1 MCYQCY
7 RQSWIDPTRH
17 TFNITSFSIALW
29 QRVKT
34 FLKTPAAV
42 SPVSLSTH
50 ANEKFW
56 WHVLTSVCTW
66 LFPSVLWRD
75 SHPPL
80 PMSNALEKPS
90 LLVFG
95 SHRLPQRLLPR
106 CEEQQ
111 MLQPTSC
118 LPAAGCYFQP
128 KLTEDFLQVHTRSL
142 PEKQGV
148 MGK

>member
-1 MCYQCY
+1 
-7 RQSWIDPTRH
+7 
-17 TFNITSFSIALW
+17 
-29 QRVKT
+29 
-34 FLKTPAAV
+34 
-42 SPVSLSTH
+42 
-50 ANEKFW
+50 
-56 WHVLTSVCTW
+56 
-66 LFPSVLWRD
+66 
-75 SHPPL
+75 
-80 PMSNALEKPS
+80 MSNALEKPS